1 MRSSVLEEVGE
12 SLVPAP
18 VLRAPTGGGM
28 LEEQDMAVRT
38 TVLEELGDW
47 LMSDAVL
54 PCSRGDGTVE
64 EQQVAEQP

>member
-1 MRSSVLEEVGE
+1 
-12 SLVPAP
+12 
-18 VLRAPTGGGM
+18 M

-47 LMSDAVL
+47 LMPDAVL